1 MRTLIQLANADSNSP
16 VLLSASLLAAP
27 LLPKT
32 PPIAL
37 ALTPNAVKTLA
48 NPTAN
53 ANVGNIVLELDVL
66 LLPLL
71 LLSFFLLDDDSSDVA
86 AAVEMYDTV
95 IGNRPNEH
103 GLIDVHKPAVY
114 NIPND
119 FIDST
124 IFIVVEDDEDDEE
137 V

>member
-1 MRTLIQLANADSNSP
+1 MSTLIQLANADSNSP
-16 VLLSASLLAAP
+16 VLLSASPLLAAP
-27 LLPKT
+27 PLPKT

-48 NPTAN
+48 NPAAN
-53 ANVGNIVLELDVL
+53 ANVGNIVL
-66 LLPLL
+66 
-71 LLSFFLLDDDSSDVA
+71 LLDDSDA

-95 IGNRPNEH
+95 IGSRPNEH

-119 FIDST
+119 FMDST
-124 IFIVVEDDEDDEE
+124 TFIVVEDEDDEDEE